1 MEAVQKNKNNKG
13 FTLFELLVVLTII
26 SVVSAIG
33 YPNFNSWRSDRDVR
47 VAAVR
52 LSNVFTEV
60 YNYTQSSSYPFA
72 QVLINSQEDE
82 IVVTGHGMPF
92 DEYSTV
98 LFNNQNQRPACEI
111 GVKGTAWRDIN
122 LRPLR
127 TTSVLFNFRDT
138 VGVCFAKKTSHYNL
152 NSEQTV
158 FASQSVILCLKAIME
173 ARGDNA
179 CSIEDIR
186 LEETNYPAYQV
197 EWSRFGNINY
207 YKYNHRN
214 NEWILQ

>member
-1 MEAVQKNKNNKG
+1 MEALQKNKNNKG

-98 LFNNQNQRPACEI
+98 LFI
-111 GVKGTAWRDIN
+111 H
-122 LRPLR
+122 
-127 TTSVLFNFRDT
+127 LFSCN
-138 VGVCFAKKTSHYNL
+138 
-152 NSEQTV
+152 
-158 FASQSVILCLKAIME
+158 
-173 ARGDNA
+173 
-179 CSIEDIR
+179 
-186 LEETNYPAYQV
+186 
-197 EWSRFGNINY
+197 
-207 YKYNHRN
+207 
-214 NEWILQ
+214 